1 MRERSRGNYRGKKG
15 FGFGIKNRRIRPGNC
30 SVGKLMS
37 DPRFMEA
44 VLEFLASTGVGK
56 IKKEV
61 IIRGE
66 GIE

>member
-1 MRERSRGNYRGKKG
+1 M
-15 FGFGIKNRRIRPGNC
+15 
-30 SVGKLMS
+30 GKLIS

-56 IKKEV
+56 IKKGV